1 MIKKNSEQLMDL
13 IPKLTAVEFA
23 GLARVLKVSLL
34 DEVDPDAEQI
44 KDRFAPRSFTAVL
57 EDIFINFEK
66 QSRKRR
72 REIISIVKKAIKAEG
87 DEDASSTEDSEG

>member
-23 GLARVLKVSLL
+23 GLARILKVSLL
-34 DEVDPDAEQI
+34 DEVDPEAEQI
-44 KDRFAPRSFTAVL
+44 KDRFTPRSFTAVL

-66 QSRKRR
+66 QDRKRR

-87 DEDASSTEDSEG
+87 DEDASNTEDSEG